1 MFTTL
6 YSLHYRRWQA
16 QAARETMLKRGRVG
30 ASVALRSA
38 LWRRVTAALLIMVLQ
53 LTWLSLCV
61 NDVAQAATIADPR
74 APIVFAPT
82 ITQTSTGIPVVN
94 IAAPNANGISVNQ
107 YQSFDVGSSGL
118 VLNNS
123 LVGGT
128 PFLGGTVGA
137 NSNLAG
143 HAASMIVNQVLST
156 GNASSLI
163 GTLEV
168 FGSPATIVISNPN
181 GVSVNGLSL
190 INASN
195 LVLSTG
201 TVQFLTAPGGT
212 STSFSNAGALA
223 YNVTSGAI
231 SVSGPAGVNGP
242 GTGINA
248 SVGNIDLIGQTISLA
263 APVNANVRVNLIAGN
278 QLVSSVSVDSTGT
291 TYATSSNGSSNT
303 SSAIANGSNN
313 NVAIDASQYGTI
325 NSGQIYI
332 VSTAAG
338 MGVRNL
344 GTLAATAGNVSLS
357 ANGDVTVGTTAAN
370 QNLTISNTGN
380 TTITGTGFANEAI
393 TISSGGD
400 LTASG
405 SLSAVTGLSLSA
417 TGDLT
422 AAAIAANNNATLTA
436 GGNLTVGSASAA
448 SLNLTATSGS
458 VTVNNALTVA
468 GAIQA
473 SAGQDV
479 TVNGSVQGGSTVNL
493 SAARN
498 ATINGS
504 VSGVGTTDISAQTGA
519 VQIAGSVSGG
529 STVAVNGGSNVNIS
543 GAVSAVSDLSLAA
556 GTGNLTAT
564 GSVSTGGN
572 LTASAAGSL
581 STAAVTSVGSATLT
595 ATSGSATL
603 GGAVLTGSDLA
614 VTAGTDAQLQGNV
627 QSLGKLTVHAT
638 GNLSATGTVASAGN
652 ATLNAGQTLTLGGQ
666 ATFTGNATLT
676 GNNITTQ
683 GMAVGGNL
691 SATAQNTL
699 DVSAGQLT
707 TSLSNSS
714 PVLQVNGNASL
725 SGANVTTANMVIG
738 GAYSA
743 TGSTS
748 LSTGGTA
755 VMQGNATLTGGT
767 ISNVGEQI
775 VTGTLTANG
784 SALSNSGTLLASSMS
799 LNASGS
805 LINTGTVMATN
816 VLTVTAAS
824 LNNSNGLLFA
834 GNTSN
839 PTTSV
844 GNATITV
851 SGGNGSFINTNGQI
865 LAEDSLTVTLPN
877 QVINP
882 LAATTGTLNAGN
894 AFNLSALGITN
905 SGNWVLPDV
914 TVNLTASQSITNSGT
929 IQQSAGTL
937 TMNGAVS
944 NSGTITAQE
953 LTING
958 SLSNQANAVVQAN
971 DVLTL
976 NGSGANAGTVSALNT
991 INITGANFDNTNGKI
1006 TAGTASSAAGSGNL
1020 NINLTGTLNNAGGTI
1035 TAINDLAIAASS
1047 VVNSA
1052 AGNTVTTT
1060 TTTTVNNSA
1069 LLLST
1074 LLGTYN
1080 ELINC
1085 SFCNEDSGNYL
1096 ALPGY
1101 IPITLGNFLT
1111 LIGDTADATSAS
1123 SSSVLYF
1130 NSVATST
1137 NDNGSSNYGWSYVS
1151 TNASPGGQTLALVLP
1166 TVTETTTTSITS
1178 NVAST
1183 IAAGRDLTLTANSL
1197 NNVGGTVSAARNA
1210 TLNVQSLANG
1220 GITNSSTV
1228 TDTVDAASLNAFLTT
1243 LRYNTLVTPGV
1254 NTENGD
1260 SLTIAVPG
1268 TVTSPTVSSSLSI
1281 QGATGKVVAGN
1292 NLNLSGGNLV
1302 NAGTLMA
1309 GNDVNIAASSFTNQG
1324 SNFGTLT
1331 TTQSGISQSF
1341 LASVLA
1347 ASNSVSTYFVTVPS
1361 ANGISFQPTSDL
1373 PTSNTVIAVVTAALS
1388 SVTSTTTSYSYQQTN
1403 STVAAGNDL
1412 VIAAATVNNTY
1423 GTLAAGRNVVI
1434 GGAGTT
1440 ASDASTSPVTL
1451 TQAAS
1456 LSNTSGAI
1464 AAGSNVNINAATLT
1478 NTITAPVQ
1486 VYLNYGTGTPF
1497 TGCTGNCVA
1506 YVDVP
1511 TGDAS
1516 TITANNNVNLQAVTL
1531 NNTGS
1536 LITALNSVSITA
1548 TGSATNSNQTY
1559 SAYWSSLIGTG
1570 AGIYTVWGCVNN
1582 ISLCQSLYGGAFNAG
1597 DTQDPAGSAGA
1608 VGLTSFSPGTIQA
1621 GNRLSVSSP
1630 TLGNSGNVI
1639 GTAVSLSGSSL
1650 VNDLT
1655 NPNVYTPT
1663 PVVSGQV
1670 ISLGPISSPSTTVN
1684 SAGLVT
1690 TLSGQPTSVSGSAL
1704 GPNSPVGVTT
1714 TGVPTLPM
1722 ASTSQSGSTPT
1733 YVVNSA
1739 VTQVISSLSPSA
1751 LLAQLPASLQ
1761 PATTQFYYDPATEDQ
1776 QIEKAALEATG
1787 KSSFYSTTAA
1797 TDSTSQSSI
1806 ATQDKAALYGASLQY
1821 AEQNNVDLGT
1831 QLSAA
1836 QLAQVTS
1843 PMLWYTEQTVPVPGC
1858 TATGNA
1864 VCPTTQ
1870 ALMPEILLPQ
1880 NYASV
1885 NADGEISGS
1894 NVALNYSNSIL
1905 NTGSVAAQSL
1915 SVATNSLTNEERST
1929 NLGASYQVAGLG
1941 AEETTGTLVQQGG
1954 YLSAQNLTINA
1965 QSIDAIGGAIQQLN
1979 ADGSVDAAGTA
1990 QVLANLST
1998 QLGSNFTQ
2006 SSAANDIHNRY
2017 IAPPTDNFE
2026 TVFMIVAAVALSIV
2040 TAGDATAVIGEMAEA
2055 ASASVLSA
2063 VASGATFAEAAS
2075 VGGIMASAAFAE
2087 GGIATV
2093 AISAAA
2099 GAMASNAFT
2108 QLATTGSLNVGNVL
2122 ESGAV
2127 LGLTAG
2133 LTQGLVGNTGMSSLS
2148 NGVVQSNS
2156 AVALS
2161 NLPTTAVN
2169 IGEQSLISAAVKTTI
2184 EGGSFG
2190 TALRDSVVNNVAAVG
2205 ANAIGNT
2212 QSTLT
2217 DDLGTVGG
2225 DAVYIAA
2232 HGLLGCAASA
2242 AEGTGCAG
2250 GAIGGATSAV
2260 AAETIAYGVT
2270 GGQGNPSSAQ
2280 LALITGGS
2288 MLLGGAVASVL
2299 GKNPNAAE
2307 TAAENETLN
2316 NTCGSENPN
2325 GCGKVGGI
2333 LGAAIG
2339 AAAAFIMSIGADEVT
2354 VGVNIPATPAEIAAG
2369 ARTGANIG
2377 SKIGSIFDTPMASQ
2391 GSSDAQGGS
2400 GGTGGTGGIPKG
2412 YTQNSDGTVTG
2423 PQGATY
2429 TPTGVQDVNGNQ
2441 VFQSGSGGY
2450 YTLNVNGAATSP
2462 APSTLAGQTPG
2473 NIVAAN

>member
-422 AAAIAANNNATLTA
+422 AAAIAANNNAILSA

-543 GAVSAVSDLSLAA
+543 GAVSAVSDLSLVA

-564 GSVSTGGN
+564 GSVGTGGN

-603 GGAVLTGSDLA
+603 GGAVLSGGDLS
-614 VTAGTDAQLQGNV
+614 VTAGGNAQLQGNV
-627 QSLGKLTVHAT
+627 QSLGKLTVNAT

-816 VLTVTAAS
+816 ALTVTAAS

-1047 VVNSA
+1047 VFNSA

-1074 LLGTYN
+1074 LMGTYDKS
-1080 ELINC
+1080 LDC
-1085 SFCNEDSGNYL
+1085 MCQEDSGEVYYQT
-1096 ALPGY
+1096 GY

-1111 LIGDTADATSAS
+1111 FIGDTADATSAS

-1130 NSVATST
+1130 NSVVTSV
-1137 NDNGSSNYGWSYVS
+1137 NDNGNGNYGWSYVS
-1151 TNASPGGQTLALVLP
+1151 TNASPGGQTLAMVL
-1166 TVTETTTTSITS
+1166 TMVRETTTTSITA

-1243 LRYNTLVTPGV
+1243 LRFNTLVMPGV

-1260 SLTIAVPG
+1260 SLTIATPG
-1268 TVTSPTVSSSLSI
+1268 TVASPTVSSSLSI

-1309 GNDVNIAASSFTNQG
+1309 GNDVNIKASSFTNQG

-1341 LASVLA
+1341 FASVLA
-1347 ASNSVSTYFVTVPS
+1347 APNSVSTYFITVPS
-1361 ANGISFQPTSDL
+1361 GTGSSTQGNS
-1373 PTSNTVIAVVTAALS
+1373 AALTTYNVFALVEAALGN
-1388 SVTSTTTSYSYQQTN
+1388 VTSSTTSYSYQQTN

-1486 VYLNYGTGTPF
+1486 VYQNYGTATPF

-1511 TGDAS
+1511 TGAAS
-1516 TITANNNVNLQAVTL
+1516 TITANNNINLQAVTL

-1548 TGSATNSNQTY
+1548 TGSASNSNQTY

-1621 GNRLSVSSP
+1621 GNSLSVSSP

-1650 VNDLT
+1650 VNGLT

-1821 AEQNNVDLGT
+1821 AEQNNVALGT

-1843 PMLWYTEQTVPVPGC
+1843 PMLWHTEQTVAVPGC

-1905 NTGSVAAQSL
+1905 NTGSVTAQSL
-1915 SVATNSLTNEERST
+1915 SVTTNSLTNETRST
-1929 NLGASYQVAGLG
+1929 NIGAVYQTAGVG

-1954 YLSAQNLTINA
+1954 YLSAMNLSLNA
-1965 QSIDAIGGAIQQLN
+1965 QSIDAIGGVIAQLN

-1998 QLGSNFTQ
+1998 QLGSSFTQ

-2040 TAGDATAVIGEMAEA
+2040 TAGAAAAVIGEMAEA

-2127 LGLTAG
+2127 SGLTAG

-2169 IGEQSLISAAVKTTI
+2169 IG
-2184 EGGSFG
+2184 
-2190 TALRDSVVNNVAAVG
+2190 R
-2205 ANAIGNT
+2205 
-2212 QSTLT
+2212 
-2217 DDLGTVGG
+2217 
-2225 DAVYIAA
+2225 
-2232 HGLLGCAASA
+2232 
-2242 AEGTGCAG
+2242 
-2250 GAIGGATSAV
+2250 
-2260 AAETIAYGVT
+2260 
-2270 GGQGNPSSAQ
+2270 
-2280 LALITGGS
+2280 
-2288 MLLGGAVASVL
+2288 
-2299 GKNPNAAE
+2299 
-2307 TAAENETLN
+2307 
-2316 NTCGSENPN
+2316 SE
-2325 GCGKVGGI
+2325 
-2333 LGAAIG
+2333 
-2339 AAAAFIMSIGADEVT
+2339 E
-2354 VGVNIPATPAEIAAG
+2354 
-2369 ARTGANIG
+2369 R
-2377 SKIGSIFDTPMASQ
+2377 
-2391 GSSDAQGGS
+2391 
-2400 GGTGGTGGIPKG
+2400 
-2412 YTQNSDGTVTG
+2412 
-2423 PQGATY
+2423 
-2429 TPTGVQDVNGNQ
+2429 
-2441 VFQSGSGGY
+2441 
-2450 YTLNVNGAATSP
+2450 
-2462 APSTLAGQTPG
+2462 
-2473 NIVAAN
+2473 

>member
-278 QLVSSVSVDSTGT
+278 QLVSPVSVDSTGT
-291 TYATSSNGSSNT
+291 TYTTSSNGSSNT
-303 SSAIANGSNN
+303 SSAIGSNN
-313 NVAIDASQYGTI
+313 NYAIDASQYGTI

-370 QNLTISNTGN
+370 QNLAISNTGN

-519 VQIAGSVSGG
+519 VQIGGSVSGG

-543 GAVSAVSDLSLAA
+543 GAVSAVSDLSLVA

-627 QSLGKLTVHAT
+627 QSLGKLTVNAT

-738 GAYSA
+738 GTYSA

-816 VLTVTAAS
+816 ALTVTAAS

-1197 NNVGGTVSAARNA
+1197 NNEGGTVSAARNA

-1228 TDTVDAASLNAFLTT
+1228 TDTVDAASLNAFLTALKFNMPVMT
-1243 LRYNTLVTPGV
+1243 GLNT
-1254 NTENGD
+1254 GD
-1260 SLTIAVPG
+1260 GLTIAAPG
-1268 TVTSPTVSSSLSI
+1268 TVASPTVSSSLSI
-1281 QGATGKVVAGN
+1281 QGATGRIVAGN

-1309 GNDVNIAASSFTNQG
+1309 ANDVNIAASSFTNQG

-1373 PTSNTVIAVVTAALS
+1373 PTIYNVFAVVTAALAN
-1388 SVTSTTTSYSYQQTN
+1388 VTSTTTSYSYQQTN

-1486 VYLNYGTGTPF
+1486 VYQNYGTATPF

-1582 ISLCQSLYGGAFNAG
+1582 ISLCQSIYGGAVIAG
-1597 DTQDPAGSAGA
+1597 DTQD
-1608 VGLTSFSPGTIQA
+1608 
-1621 GNRLSVSSP
+1621 
-1630 TLGNSGNVI
+1630 
-1639 GTAVSLSGSSL
+1639 
-1650 VNDLT
+1650 
-1655 NPNVYTPT
+1655 
-1663 PVVSGQV
+1663 
-1670 ISLGPISSPSTTVN
+1670 
-1684 SAGLVT
+1684 
-1690 TLSGQPTSVSGSAL
+1690 
-1704 GPNSPVGVTT
+1704 
-1714 TGVPTLPM
+1714 
-1722 ASTSQSGSTPT
+1722 
-1733 YVVNSA
+1733 
-1739 VTQVISSLSPSA
+1739 
-1751 LLAQLPASLQ
+1751 
-1761 PATTQFYYDPATEDQ
+1761 
-1776 QIEKAALEATG
+1776 
-1787 KSSFYSTTAA
+1787 
-1797 TDSTSQSSI
+1797 
-1806 ATQDKAALYGASLQY
+1806 
-1821 AEQNNVDLGT
+1821 
-1831 QLSAA
+1831 
-1836 QLAQVTS
+1836 
-1843 PMLWYTEQTVPVPGC
+1843 
-1858 TATGNA
+1858 
-1864 VCPTTQ
+1864 
-1870 ALMPEILLPQ
+1870 
-1880 NYASV
+1880 
-1885 NADGEISGS
+1885 
-1894 NVALNYSNSIL
+1894 
-1905 NTGSVAAQSL
+1905 
-1915 SVATNSLTNEERST
+1915 
-1929 NLGASYQVAGLG
+1929 
-1941 AEETTGTLVQQGG
+1941 
-1954 YLSAQNLTINA
+1954 
-1965 QSIDAIGGAIQQLN
+1965 
-1979 ADGSVDAAGTA
+1979 
-1990 QVLANLST
+1990 
-1998 QLGSNFTQ
+1998 
-2006 SSAANDIHNRY
+2006 
-2017 IAPPTDNFE
+2017 
-2026 TVFMIVAAVALSIV
+2026 
-2040 TAGDATAVIGEMAEA
+2040 
-2055 ASASVLSA
+2055 
-2063 VASGATFAEAAS
+2063 
-2075 VGGIMASAAFAE
+2075 
-2087 GGIATV
+2087 
-2093 AISAAA
+2093 AA
-2099 GAMASNAFT
+2099 GA
-2108 QLATTGSLNVGNVL
+2108 G
-2122 ESGAV
+2122 
-2127 LGLTAG
+2127 
-2133 LTQGLVGNTGMSSLS
+2133 
-2148 NGVVQSNS
+2148 
-2156 AVALS
+2156 
-2161 NLPTTAVN
+2161 
-2169 IGEQSLISAAVKTTI
+2169 
-2184 EGGSFG
+2184 
-2190 TALRDSVVNNVAAVG
+2190 
-2205 ANAIGNT
+2205 
-2212 QSTLT
+2212 
-2217 DDLGTVGG
+2217 
-2225 DAVYIAA
+2225 
-2232 HGLLGCAASA
+2232 
-2242 AEGTGCAG
+2242 
-2250 GAIGGATSAV
+2250 
-2260 AAETIAYGVT
+2260 
-2270 GGQGNPSSAQ
+2270 
-2280 LALITGGS
+2280 
-2288 MLLGGAVASVL
+2288 
-2299 GKNPNAAE
+2299 
-2307 TAAENETLN
+2307 
-2316 NTCGSENPN
+2316 
-2325 GCGKVGGI
+2325 
-2333 LGAAIG
+2333 
-2339 AAAAFIMSIGADEVT
+2339 
-2354 VGVNIPATPAEIAAG
+2354 
-2369 ARTGANIG
+2369 
-2377 SKIGSIFDTPMASQ
+2377 
-2391 GSSDAQGGS
+2391 
-2400 GGTGGTGGIPKG
+2400 
-2412 YTQNSDGTVTG
+2412 
-2423 PQGATY
+2423 
-2429 TPTGVQDVNGNQ
+2429 
-2441 VFQSGSGGY
+2441 
-2450 YTLNVNGAATSP
+2450 
-2462 APSTLAGQTPG
+2462 
-2473 NIVAAN
+2473 